1 MRTRQL
7 IDFENTRRE
16 RRWLEKN
23 HPLRQLFWE
32 CTLRCNLSCRHCG
45 SDCRKVSATP
55 DMPLEHFLAV
65 LDDVAT
71 MTNPK
76 NVLVNTVGGEP
87 LVRPDIVECGKAIT
101 NRGFLWG
108 FVTNGVLLTEP
119 MLREVLDAGLRTIA
133 VSLDG
138 LEPEHNWL
146 RGGSFS
152 GAMDAIKL
160 LTRTRNLLWDVITC
174 VNQRNFSTLQLL
186 KQHLIDAGV
195 TKWRIFTIFPQGRA
209 KLNSE
214 LYLSPEQYV
223 ELMDFIAATRKEGQI
238 NLSYSCEGFLGDY
251 EGEVRGH
258 IYRCDA
264 GTMTA
269 SILAN
274 GDIFEIGRD
283 GAKVTGFTNGD
294 AVLIDGSASGEVDNA
309 VLQERKML
317 GDDGIISVALAVH
330 ARTGALAAPPA
341 VQAMGFLYESEHE
354 KIESAAR
361 RFLQEAAERANTG
374 AHKVKEAVESG
385 QMASQLR
392 SFLFSRTRRRPVAL
406 ISLIEVD

>member
-1 MRTRQL
+1 MNTRQL

-45 SDCRKVSATP
+45 SDCRKVSVTP
-55 DMPLEHFLAV
+55 DMPLEHFLPV

-71 MTNPK
+71 MIDPK
-76 NVLVNTVGGEP
+76 KVLVNTVGGEP

-101 NRGFLWG
+101 DRGFLWG
-108 FVTNGVLLTEP
+108 FVTNGVLLTEQ
-119 MLREVLDAGLRTIA
+119 MLRDVLNAGLRTVA

-138 LEPEHNWL
+138 LETEHNWL
-146 RGGSFS
+146 RGGSFD
-152 GAMDAIKL
+152 GAMSAVKL

-174 VNQRNFSTLQLL
+174 VNQRNFSTLPQL
-186 KQHLIDAGV
+186 KQYLIDAGV

-209 KLNSE
+209 KLNNE

-223 ELMDFIAATRKEGQI
+223 ELMDFIAATRKEGEI

-251 EGEVRGH
+251 EGVVRGH
-258 IYRCDA
+258 IFRCDA

-274 GDIFEIGRD
+274 GDISGCLSIRSHYNQGNIYHDRFSDVWNNRFEQMRNRRWMKHDECAKCKVWDWCAGGPFHLRD
-283 GAKVTGFTNGD
+283 
-294 AVLIDGSASGEVDNA
+294 
-309 VLQERKML
+309 
-317 GDDGIISVALAVH
+317 DDGKMMHCNYLTIC
-330 ARTGALAAPPA
+330 
-341 VQAMGFLYESEHE
+341 
-354 KIESAAR
+354 
-361 RFLQEAAERANTG
+361 EA
-374 AHKVKEAVESG
+374 KKS
-385 QMASQLR
+385 
-392 SFLFSRTRRRPVAL
+392 
-406 ISLIEVD
+406 